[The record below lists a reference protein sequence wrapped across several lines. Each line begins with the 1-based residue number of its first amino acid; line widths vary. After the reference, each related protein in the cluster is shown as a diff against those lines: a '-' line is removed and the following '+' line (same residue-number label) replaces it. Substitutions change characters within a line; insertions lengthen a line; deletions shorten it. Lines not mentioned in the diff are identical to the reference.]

1 MCWFNACMH
10 KVPSSSLLS
19 RADPEIPVAVRR
31 CAAAP
36 RDLFQSTASEPEPQ
50 QRAEGNLEAL
60 VVHRLLERHR
70 PRAGRAPLLEYVPLR
85 CLGKTDP
92 AASQTA
98 LPQFSVRSNYFGKG
112 GSHDLLASSLCQQ
125 QGWSRPPA
133 IALGSAAGGPM
144 WWWTGPPVA
153 LLWLDGPS
161 YAPTWRA
168 PDQPL
173 TYLNVSRSPAAGLP
187 FSVPW
192 VPRAASEPLRIFQTP
207 AVSIGWPPWVL

>member
-1 MCWFNACMH
+1 MH

-85 CLGKTDP
+85 CLGKIDP
-92 AASQTA
+92 AASQAA
-98 LPQFSVRSNYFGKG
+98 LPQFSVRSAYFGE
-112 GSHDLLASSLCQQ
+112 ASSH
-125 QGWSRPPA
+125 SVTA
-133 IALGSAAGGPM
+133 SA
-144 WWWTGPPVA
+144 V
-153 LLWLDGPS
+153 
-161 YAPTWRA
+161 R
-168 PDQPL
+168 
-173 TYLNVSRSPAAGLP
+173 
-187 FSVPW
+187 
-192 VPRAASEPLRIFQTP
+192 PRA
-207 AVSIGWPPWVL
+207 SITAPPMIRGARA